1 MRSLAATMRGTAL
14 LAGLTPLATAQQA
27 ACPGYNFV
35 GVTNAGTQSKDWL
48 DAFAGLDSCNQL
60 LATGQLTCATTFG
73 PGSPQA
79 GNCDY
84 TCHFCTPVELVLP
97 ARPPCAAYS
106 PSGGQTSNDYY
117 DSWEPGSC
125 AALLAQ
131 DKTAC
136 ATILSPTGSMANFC
150 DSTCGYCAPPR
161 RQTSAN
167 IANIASAA
175 QQCRSDKC
183 APTAP
188 VWSRLAGP
196 SHTCTIDN
204 YWANPADCVAWVNS
218 NVDQNI
224 DVPSMLPFSQ
234 TAYRVDTTNCGA
246 VVANW
251 AIDFGL
257 SSLAECLQRCDLP
270 GCESTD
276 VAAGCHPAASHPATG
291 HHPALAS
298 KPAAPATTMDLRKV
312 AACVL
317 VVAALAGVGVK
328 TKAGRKQG
336 KQPRG
341 ELGDSIYTDE
351 SL

>member
-1 MRSLAATMRGTAL
+1 MMHGIAFLT
-14 LAGLTPLATAQQA
+14 GLTPLVTAQQA
-27 ACPGYNFV
+27 ACPDYNFV
-35 GVTNAGTQSKDWL
+35 GVTNAGPHSARSKDWL
-48 DAFAGLDSCNQL
+48 DAFAGIGTCNQL
-60 LATGQLTCATTFG
+60 LATGLSTCATTFG
-73 PGSPQA
+73 PGGQQA

-84 TCHFCTPVELVLP
+84 TCHFCTPAELIVP
-97 ARPPCAAYS
+97 PRPPCATYS
-106 PSGGQTSNDYY
+106 PRGGQTSNDYY
-117 DSWEPGSC
+117 DSWEGPGRC
-125 AALLAQ
+125 AELLVA

-136 ATILSPTGSMANFC
+136 ATMLSPTGSMANFC

-161 RQTSAN
+161 RQMSAN
-167 IANIASAA
+167 VDNIASAA

-196 SHTCTIDN
+196 SNTCTVDN
-204 YWANPADCVAWVNS
+204 YWAAPADCMAWVNS
-218 NVDQNI
+218 NVDQII

-251 AIDFGL
+251 EIDFGL
-257 SSLAECLQRCDLP
+257 NSLAECLQTCDIP

-276 VAAGCHPAASHPATG
+276 MAAGCHPAASLPATG
-291 HHPALAS
+291 HHPALAP
-298 KPAAPATTMDLRKV
+298 KPPAPPAATMDLRKV

-317 VVAALAGVGVK
+317 VVAALVGVGVK
-328 TKAGRKQG
+328 TKAGREKG

-351 SL
+351 TL